1 MSIQIEI
8 LDETTVDTSVAFYY
22 PIAPGRMLPGAVN
35 PAKEA
40 AGNAL
45 PVEEL
50 EELKTGARYE
60 VLITYTTTG
69 LDVAARQ
76 SKFVSEW
83 AMLQGQVQGM
93 YEDEFA
99 GVGSYYDGTWSKV

>member
-1 MSIQIEI
+1 MAIKIEI

-22 PIAPGRMLPGAVN
+22 PIPPGKMLPGAVN
-35 PAKEA
+35 PDKVA
-40 AGNAL
+40 AGVAL
-45 PVEEL
+45 PPEEL
-50 EELKTGARYE
+50 EELKLGAIYE
-60 VLITYTTTG
+60 VLVTYTTTG

-83 AMLQGQVQGM
+83 AMLQGSVQGL

-99 GVGSYYDGTWSKV
+99 GVGSYYDGQWSKV